1 MASSTSPL
9 RAAALL
15 LLVLSSPLL
24 LLPLT
29 NAHPQT
35 PSPAPRQH
43 APPSAKARETTG
55 ISAGLVSTL
64 RETLDA
70 IRGVAS
76 IISSFPVGGG
86 ILGGGGDLRL
96 SSAVADCLDLL
107 DLSSDELS
115 WSMST
120 TTSSLS
126 TPNTAGRL
134 GTGDASSDLRSWLSG
149 ALGNQDTCKEGLDQT
164 GSLLASLVATGLDAV
179 TSLLADGLGQVA
191 AAAAITASSSS
202 RRGLGAAAGEQ
213 GTAASAPRWLRG
225 RERRMLQM
233 AVGPGGLAVDAVVAK
248 DGSGNF
254 TTVSAAV
261 EAAPAESAARYV
273 IYVKRGVHK
282 ETVEVKKKKRNVMLV
297 GDGMGVTVISGH
309 RSYVDGYTTYRSA
322 TVGECASYSAPSTTP
337 VGVRQMVKAPSLDYG
352 WLRQMPQ
359 HMSLITGRN
368 SRSRVARDRK
378 SIGTYQPL
386 ERPCS
391 RACRAPGAMQMQAVW
406 HCGEPEVSTGTHA
419 CTPHPIQ
426 QLPPPCLPRLKYA
439 TCRIKTGS
447 RISGGCDAMHAGAPL
462 HGPELARSAWA
473 FARTALTD
481 PGQEPVQCTGGTPHA
496 GAAPHTGTG
505 AALALARG
513 RCRWGPTRIRLAA
526 AIRPVNLGMTREPL
540 SWWLSGW
547 NLGRVVVGSSP
558 DRPTAG
564 PHLTDTTMIPRV
576 EKRCRYRLHGAYFVA
591 SVVLMYPSSDLGA
604 LLFLA
609 RCESVLLLPSGCTH
623 QQAGVSAV
631 SGKGFIARD
640 LTFENTAGAAKHQ
653 AVALRCDSDLSVF
666 YRCAF
671 EGYQDTLYAHSL
683 RQFYRDCRVTG
694 TVDFV
699 FGNAAAVFQNCLLL
713 ARLPLPTQK
722 NSVTAQGRLDA
733 NMTTGFAFQ
742 FCNVSAHDELLLAA
756 AGNNG
761 TAAGVQT
768 YLGRPWKEHSRVV
781 FMQSYIGA
789 VVRPEGWLAWDG
801 EFALDALYYG
811 EYMNTGPGAG
821 VGGRVKWPGF
831 HVMTSATEAGNFT
844 VAQFIEGNMW
854 LPPTG
859 VKYTAGLT
867 S

>member
-261 EAAPAESAARYV
+261 EAAPVESAARYV
-273 IYVKRGVHK
+273 IYVKRGVYK
-282 ETVEVKKKKRNVMLV
+282 ETVEVKKKKWNVMLV

-322 TVGECASYSAPSTTP
+322 TV
-337 VGVRQMVKAPSLDYG
+337 
-352 WLRQMPQ
+352 
-359 HMSLITGRN
+359 
-368 SRSRVARDRK
+368 
-378 SIGTYQPL
+378 
-386 ERPCS
+386 
-391 RACRAPGAMQMQAVW
+391 
-406 HCGEPEVSTGTHA
+406 
-419 CTPHPIQ
+419 
-426 QLPPPCLPRLKYA
+426 
-439 TCRIKTGS
+439 
-447 RISGGCDAMHAGAPL
+447 
-462 HGPELARSAWA
+462 
-473 FARTALTD
+473 
-481 PGQEPVQCTGGTPHA
+481 
-496 GAAPHTGTG
+496 
-505 AALALARG
+505 
-513 RCRWGPTRIRLAA
+513 
-526 AIRPVNLGMTREPL
+526 
-540 SWWLSGW
+540 
-547 NLGRVVVGSSP
+547 
-558 DRPTAG
+558 
-564 PHLTDTTMIPRV
+564 
-576 EKRCRYRLHGAYFVA
+576 
-591 SVVLMYPSSDLGA
+591 
-604 LLFLA
+604 
-609 RCESVLLLPSGCTH
+609 
-623 QQAGVSAV
+623 AV

-761 TAAGVQT
+761 TAAGNNGTAAGNNGTAAGVQT

-801 EFALDALYYG
+801 EFALDTLYYG